1 MANEFNKDL
10 EIIFLCGLF
19 AEDDEAFVE
28 TNNKIVF
35 EQSANNFQKKVLK
48 GIEAL
53 GNNFSVISAPFIGP
67 FPNRSKMIK
76 FKEFTHKGKNINF
89 SYLSFCN
96 IWGYRNISRKK
107 AFKNELM
114 NKLNKSVAKE
124 ILIVGYSA
132 HEPIIESAVYAKQID
147 KRVKISLIVPDL
159 PQYMN
164 FSSKKSCIYSLL
176 KKVDKCKIDKYMCSV
191 DSFLILTEYMKKPL
205 NIGDRPYIVIEGI
218 SDKYIDKSRVYEK
231 DKYIRYIVYTG
242 GLFKAYGII
251 NLVRS
256 FQMLNDDSLR
266 LVLCGDGDCN
276 DYILSAAKED
286 SRILFTGKVSSE
298 EALRWQNKASVLVNP
313 RENTGEYVKYSFP
326 SKIIEYLETGKPV
339 VSYLLKGMPKI
350 YSEFIYEIDESIDP
364 VKALF
369 FAINRA
375 LADDKENIINKHK
388 RFADYSNQHLHYKN
402 VVKSLIDLNIND

>member
-1 MANEFNKDL
+1 
-10 EIIFLCGLF
+10 
-19 AEDDEAFVE
+19 
-28 TNNKIVF
+28 
-35 EQSANNFQKKVLK
+35 
-48 GIEAL
+48 
-53 GNNFSVISAPFIGP
+53 
-67 FPNRSKMIK
+67 MIK

-231 DKYIRYIVYTG
+231 DKYIQNRKILNS
-242 GLFKAYGII
+242 LFIF
-251 NLVRS
+251 NLVS
-256 FQMLNDDSLR
+256 F
-266 LVLCGDGDCN
+266 V
-276 DYILSAAKED
+276 
-286 SRILFTGKVSSE
+286 
-298 EALRWQNKASVLVNP
+298 
-313 RENTGEYVKYSFP
+313 
-326 SKIIEYLETGKPV
+326 
-339 VSYLLKGMPKI
+339 
-350 YSEFIYEIDESIDP
+350 
-364 VKALF
+364 
-369 FAINRA
+369 
-375 LADDKENIINKHK
+375 
-388 RFADYSNQHLHYKN
+388 
-402 VVKSLIDLNIND
+402 